1 LAVVVWTGEKAS
13 NGRIPSQK
21 NAQLPTPTESLVWV
35 IVGLIDG
42 EEESAVGIWMELGSS
57 SGGLIAAENVNVVK
71 KRHRRA
77 IYRANLG

>member
-1 LAVVVWTGEKAS
+1 
-13 NGRIPSQK
+13 
-21 NAQLPTPTESLVWV
+21 
-35 IVGLIDG
+35 LIDG